1 MNFGASQSRHNEV
14 VEKHLARGSAET
26 LVNNPVIQS
35 PCYYQTLEQPGMKH
49 SLGRLKEGIPSCP
62 PMAALEASLE
72 GKKDHP

>member
-1 MNFGASQSRHNEV
+1 LGDLDFSMNFGASQSRHNEV

-26 LVNNPVIQS
+26 LVNN
-35 PCYYQTLEQPGMKH
+35 
-49 SLGRLKEGIPSCP
+49 LGRLKEGVPSCP